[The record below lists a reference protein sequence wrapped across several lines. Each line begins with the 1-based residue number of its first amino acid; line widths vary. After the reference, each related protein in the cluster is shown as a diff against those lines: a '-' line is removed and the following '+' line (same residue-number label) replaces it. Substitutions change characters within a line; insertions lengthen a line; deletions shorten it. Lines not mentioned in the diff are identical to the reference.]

1 MDVVQHRYFFA
12 FLLLKH
18 LFLVDMPHPMLNR
31 TSIRTVYAHIPNT
44 CGLEIIYNEIEVKR
58 GELKLKA
65 KQFS

>member
-1 MDVVQHRYFFA
+1 MKINKKIFWSTWRIPSQ
-12 FLLLKH
+12 K
-18 LFLVDMPHPMLNR
+18 R

-44 CGLEIIYNEIEVKR
+44 CGLKIIYNEIEVKR